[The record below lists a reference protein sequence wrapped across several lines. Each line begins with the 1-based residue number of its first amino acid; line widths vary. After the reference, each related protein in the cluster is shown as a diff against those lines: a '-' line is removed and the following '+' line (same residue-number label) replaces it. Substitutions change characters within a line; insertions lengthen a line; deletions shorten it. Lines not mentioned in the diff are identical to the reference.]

1 VVSTVAPI
9 PQGESHYRITSPDG
23 TEIKIPKELFG
34 VLWDFLH
41 GEKPSG
47 TVIIQFRN
55 GGVAGLESLTKRTY
69 K

>member
-9 PQGESHYRITSPDG
+9 PQGDSQYRITSPEG
-23 TEIKIPKELFG
+23 TQVKIPKELFG
-34 VLWDFLH
+34 ALWDFLH
-41 GEKPSG
+41 GDKASG

-55 GGVAGLESLTKRTY
+55 GGVAGLESLVKRTY